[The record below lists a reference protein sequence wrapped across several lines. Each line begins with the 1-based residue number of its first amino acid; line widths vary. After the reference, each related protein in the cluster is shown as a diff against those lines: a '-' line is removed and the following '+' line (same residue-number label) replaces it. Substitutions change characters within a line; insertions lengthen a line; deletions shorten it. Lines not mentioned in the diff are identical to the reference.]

1 MNRQNK
7 VLSKKFKPFT
17 MGKWLTRRV
26 TGLLILLILN
36 KLEWLLDQTKPI
48 VKMLVDACDV
58 DGV

>member
-1 MNRQNK
+1 
-7 VLSKKFKPFT
+7 